1 MEANT
6 FVNWIKDLNEN
17 SSSCEIFK
25 LAKYDFLKFCN
36 EYKAFEIT
44 EGFKEPDKNDVLE
57 FIKKINI
64 FILRRGLKIIKTI
77 NQKTTKT
84 IENLLNEIDKKNKVS
99 LY

>member
-1 MEANT
+1 MTKN
-6 FVNWIKDLNEN
+6 
-17 SSSCEIFK
+17 
-25 LAKYDFLKFCN
+25 Y
-36 EYKAFEIT
+36 
-44 EGFKEPDKNDVLE
+44 KEPDKNDVLE

-84 IENLLNEIDKKNKVS
+84 IENLLNEIDKKNNVS